1 MVTTG
6 SRPKNCSERLWT
18 LSGGDL
24 GGRVGHW
31 TQGLLIFLVVVIS
44 AHEKQLKKEGF
55 SSAPDLRVQS
65 MTVGRREDRHMRQ
78 LTLTAS
84 AVRKWRER

>member
-1 MVTTG
+1 MDSFRWV
-6 SRPKNCSERLWT
+6 
-18 LSGGDL
+18 L

-31 TQGLLIFLVVVIS
+31 TQGLLSFLVAVIS
-44 AHEKQLKKEGF
+44 AHGKQLKKEGF

-78 LTLTAS
+78 LTLTVS
-84 AVRKWRER
+84 AVRERGER